1 MAYIQIGFLRKTH
14 GVRGEI
20 KAVVEEPFEEF
31 FFRCERVFL
40 EIKGIKQPFFLK
52 SVRGGGELIVAF
64 ENVDHREAAFPLQHK
79 PILLPQEEVPEE
91 LLEVFQQPG
100 PHEHLVGYA
109 LVDQHSG
116 RAAAIQAIRQ
126 MPQQD
131 LAVVLYRGKEVLIP
145 LIPAFIRSIDDEQK
159 RLVMDLPEGLWEL

>member
-31 FFRCERVFL
+31 FFQCERIFL

-64 ENVDHREAAFPLQHK
+64 ENVDHREAALLLQHK

-91 LLEVFQQPG
+91 LLEVFQKPG
-100 PHEHLVGYA
+100 PHEYLVGYT

-131 LAVVLYRGKEVLIP
+131 LAVVLYRDKEVLIP
-145 LIPAFIRSIDDEQK
+145 LIPAFIRSTDDEQK